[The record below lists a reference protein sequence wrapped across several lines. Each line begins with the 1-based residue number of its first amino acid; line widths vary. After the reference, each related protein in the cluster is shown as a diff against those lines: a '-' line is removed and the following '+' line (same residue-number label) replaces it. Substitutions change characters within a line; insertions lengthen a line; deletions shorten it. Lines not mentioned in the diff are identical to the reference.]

1 MNATV
6 AEWSLILLCFAM
18 ACVKAPDG
26 NSLRFVRQS
35 VRR

>member
-18 ACVKAPDG
+18 TCVKAPDG
-26 NSLRFVRQS
+26 NSLLSS
-35 VRR
+35 VRV